1 MCYTYCIIIGDNMV
15 GSYIFQI
22 CGLFYTL
29 LIFIIYF
36 SKQRVNNIET
46 KIYKYL
52 LISDIIILIIDII
65 SVSFIY
71 SMDYF
76 PLLNLIFGKFY
87 LIMLILWETIL
98 LIYVFIIS
106 CNDPRKLPK
115 VEKNTFIAATIV
127 FSLCAICIILLPL
140 EFVKTNNAVY
150 SNGLAANFTYA
161 TCALFILAYSIQI
174 IKNFKFIK
182 TQKYTPIILFIILII
197 IGALVQFNFPQ
208 LLVVSFITA
217 FVTCLMYFTIENP
230 DVKMIKALNM
240 AKEVADK
247 ANNAKTEF
255 LSSMSH
261 EIRTPLNAIVGFSE
275 SLKDEKLSVKAKDE
289 VDDIIS
295 ASETLLEIV
304 NGILDISKIE
314 ANKLEI
320 VNSEYDIQKLFK
332 ELTSL
337 TKVRIGKKPIDLKVD
352 IDATLPQFLYG
363 DASRLK
369 QIILNL
375 LTNAAKY
382 TDKGQ
387 IEFSV
392 HSVISGDV
400 CRLIISVKDTGRG
413 IKKENIDKLFTKFER
428 LDERNST
435 IEGTGLGLAITKKL
449 VELMHGSIIVDSVY
463 GEGSKFTVSI
473 DQSVVKNPTIK
484 IEKEEPTSTPSLNN
498 YKGKKVLIVDDNELN
513 LKVAARLLE
522 PYEMNID
529 QSSSGDDAINKIID
543 GKVYDLILLDDMM
556 PHKSGGETLA
566 ELKQIDGFAMPVVV
580 LTANA
585 IEGMKEKYLDM
596 GFDDYLAKPISKE
609 ELKRVLQK
617 YLDK

>member
-1 MCYTYCIIIGDNMV
+1 MI

-29 LIFIIYF
+29 LIFIVYF
-36 SKQRVNNIET
+36 SKQRINNIET

-52 LISDIIILIIDII
+52 LISDIVILITDIT

-71 SMDYF
+71 NMELF
-76 PLLNLIFGKFY
+76 PLLNLILGKFY
-87 LIMLILWETIL
+87 LIMLILWETL
-98 LIYVFIIS
+98 LFIYVFIIS
-106 CNDPRKLPK
+106 CNEPQKLAK
-115 VEKNTFIAATIV
+115 VKRNTYITAAIILAV
-127 FSLCAICIILLPL
+127 CIIGIIILPL
-140 EFVKTNNAVY
+140 NFVSSKNGVY
-150 SNGLAANFTYA
+150 SQGLAANFTYV
-161 TCALFILAYSIQI
+161 TCALFIITWTIQI
-174 IKNFKFIK
+174 IKNFKYIK

-197 IGALVQFNFPQ
+197 IGALIQFSFPQ
-208 LLVVSFITA
+208 ILVVSFITA

-230 DVKMIKALNM
+230 DVKMIKELNI

-247 ANNAKTEF
+247 ANNAKTDF

-275 SLKDEKLSVKAKDE
+275 SLKEEELSPKAKDE

-295 ASETLLEIV
+295 ASQTLLEIV

-320 VNSEYDIQKLFK
+320 VDCEYDTQSLFK
-332 ELTSL
+332 ELVNL
-337 TKVRIGKKPIDLKVD
+337 TKVRIGEKPINLNVM
-352 IDATLPQFLYG
+352 IDESMPAVLYG
-363 DASRLK
+363 DYTRLK

-387 IEFSV
+387 IDFKVNSV
-392 HSVISGDV
+392 KSGDV

-413 IKKENIDKLFTKFER
+413 IKQENIDKLFTKFER
-428 LDERNST
+428 LDEKNST

-449 VELMHGSIIVDSVY
+449 INLMNGSIVVKSTY
-463 GEGSKFTVSI
+463 GEGSDFIVSL
-473 DQSVVKNPTIK
+473 DQLIVKNPTIK
-484 IEKEEPTSTPSLNN
+484 KAEEVVNDNVNN
-498 YKGKKVLIVDDNELN
+498 YKGKRILIVDDNELN
-513 LKVAARLLE
+513 LKVAVRLLQ

-529 QSSSGDDAINKIID
+529 QINNGDGAIDKIIN
-543 GKVYDLILLDDMM
+543 GNVYDLILLDDMM
-556 PHKSGGETLA
+556 PHKSGSETLA
-566 ELKQIDGFAMPVVV
+566 ELKQISGFNMPVVV

-585 IEGMKEKYLDM
+585 IEGMKQKYLDM
-596 GFDDYLAKPISKE
+596 GFDDYLAKPIAKE

-617 YLDK
+617 YLNK